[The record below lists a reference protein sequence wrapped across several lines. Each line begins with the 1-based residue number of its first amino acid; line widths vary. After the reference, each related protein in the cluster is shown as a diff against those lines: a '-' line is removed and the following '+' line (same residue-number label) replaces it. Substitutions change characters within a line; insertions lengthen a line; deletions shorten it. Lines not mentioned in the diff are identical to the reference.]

1 VALGRVPSLLAMS
14 QVRVAWQ
21 ASLLDWRDGPSAD
34 EGFRSLVRIPLDA
47 TSWLDHQPAW
57 VRGSDD
63 LLAELVGGVSWGQ
76 RRRMMYDREVDEP
89 RLTARWSA
97 GSDAAL
103 PPALEDMRRLLSRR
117 YGVEFD
123 SVGLNLYRDGR
134 DSVAWHGDR
143 IDPAIALPVVALVS
157 LGDARR
163 FLVRPRG
170 GRGPSR
176 SFTLGHG
183 DLLVTGGRF
192 QREWQH
198 SVPKAATA
206 GARLSLAFRHGTADA
221 ATGGAASTTATAPD

>member
-1 VALGRVPSLLAMS
+1 MS

-21 ASLLDWRDGPSAD
+21 ASLLDWRDGPTAD
-34 EGFRSLVRIPLDA
+34 EGFRSLVRILLDP
-47 TSWLDHQPAW
+47 TSWLDHQRTW
-57 VRGSDD
+57 VRGSDE
-63 LLAELVGGVSWGQ
+63 LLAELVEGVSWSQ
-76 RRRMMYDREVDEP
+76 RRRVMYDREVDEP
-89 RLTARWSA
+89 RLTARWTA

-103 PPALEDMRRLLSRR
+103 SPALETMRHLLSRR

-123 SVGLNLYRDGR
+123 SVGLNLYRDGS

-143 IDPAIALPVVALVS
+143 IDRAIAEPVVALIS
-157 LGDARR
+157 LGEARR
-163 FLVRPRG
+163 FLIRPRG

-206 GARLSLAFRHGTADA
+206 GARLSLAFRHGTGEVA
-221 ATGGAASTTATAPD
+221 APRR